1 MQKSKTFKNSRFKTE
16 VLKEALNRAQ
26 SLREDGQHNT
36 KFSYLVVDHEESR
49 WLHDN
54 LDEFYSDYRK
64 YSGYSW
70 ILCYI
75 KDICINIE
83 FDGVCNTK
91 LSITC
96 ENRSEIEE
104 IFEIFEK
111 NAEFSKIPMLQS
123 YETKQSRIFIG
134 HGRSL
139 IWRDLKEHLQDK
151 HGFTIESYE
160 SGARAG
166 HVIRDILE
174 SMIENSKFAILIL
187 TAEDEQSDRRLR
199 ARQNVIHEAGL
210 FQGRLGFQRA
220 ILIIEE
226 GVEELSN
233 FDGIQHIKFAK
244 GNIKEVYGEV
254 LATIRREF
262 PN

>member
-1 MQKSKTFKNSRFKTE
+1 MQKSKTFKNSRFKAE
-16 VLKEALNRAQ
+16 VLKEAISKAQ

-36 KFSYLVVDHEESR
+36 KFTYLIVDHDESR
-49 WLHDN
+49 WHHDN
-54 LDEFYSDYRK
+54 IDEFYSDYRK
-64 YSGYSW
+64 YNKYSW

-75 KDICINIE
+75 KDICVNIIFNNIGDTE
-83 FDGVCNTK
+83 LCVSCK
-91 LSITC
+91 
-96 ENRSEIEE
+96 NRSEIEE

-111 NAEFSKIPMLQS
+111 NAEIAKIQISNSQKLKKPAV
-123 YETKQSRIFIG
+123 FIG
-134 HGRSL
+134 HGRNK

-151 HGFTIESYE
+151 HGFTIEAYE
-160 SGARAG
+160 TGARTG
-166 HVIRDILE
+166 HAIRDILE
-174 SMIENSKFAILIL
+174 DMVEKSKFAVLIL
-187 TAEDEQSDRRLR
+187 TAEDEQSDGQLR

-210 FQGRLGFQRA
+210 FQGRLGFSRA